1 MEDQAAAAAA
11 SAAQEY
17 VARSASG
24 SSPPSSDATTAPP
37 PLEHSAASSASLDA
51 GTESSRQAA
60 GSEAPEADSAVA
72 ATTVSGSSG
81 GPQSTGGVG
90 DGWEADSDAG
100 AVASRAKNFG
110 GGKPPTK
117 SAVGGSSAGSTAA
130 SSTRSPAEGA
140 EKRGGGATSAGAEV
154 ADIDGGSWV
163 PRRERTADGRPRFNF
178 AGLKKLAEVPPTP
191 TVADLEAMLG
201 LKPPPAPPGM
211 PPAGTEA
218 PPMVQ
223 AVTGAEPND
232 TPSGAS
238 AEGPSAEKLP
248 AGDGDTA

>member
-24 SSPPSSDATTAPP
+24 SSPPSCDATTAPP
-37 PLEHSAASSASLDA
+37 ALEHSAASSAGPVA
-51 GTESSRQAA
+51 GTESSGQAA
-60 GSEAPEADSAVA
+60 GSEPSAADSAAA
-72 ATTVSGSSG
+72 ATNVSGSRG
-81 GPQSTGGVG
+81 GAQSTAGVS
-90 DGWEADSDAG
+90 DRWEADSDAV

-110 GGKPPTK
+110 GSKPPTV

-130 SSTRSPAEGA
+130 SSSSSPAEGA
-140 EKRGGGATSAGAEV
+140 GKHSGGATSAAAEV

-163 PRRERTADGRPRFNF
+163 PRRERTPDGRPRFNF

-201 LKPPPAPPGM
+201 LKPTPPGTS
-211 PPAGTEA
+211 PAGTEG
-218 PPMVQ
+218 PPVAE
-223 AVTGAEPND
+223 AVAGTEPND
-232 TPSGAS
+232 TPSGAP
-238 AEGPSAEKLP
+238 AEGTSAEKLP
-248 AGDGDTA
+248 AGVGDTA